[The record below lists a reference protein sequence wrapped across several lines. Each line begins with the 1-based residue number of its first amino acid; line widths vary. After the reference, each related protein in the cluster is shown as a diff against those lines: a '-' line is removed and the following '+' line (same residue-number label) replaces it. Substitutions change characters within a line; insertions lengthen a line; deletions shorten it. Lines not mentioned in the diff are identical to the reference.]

1 MKYKIFFLILPFFLI
16 SCVSGNQ
23 STSKNTKSFI
33 PYTSNGFALIY
44 DEKDFKNKII
54 SKKLDNEKLQV
65 AHRNLGR
72 NKILILT
79 NPENNK
85 SIEVKINKRVKYPNF
100 FNVLITKKV
109 SDELDLNSEFPF
121 LEVNQRI
128 KNKSFVAKKA
138 EIFNEEKNV
147 LDKAPVT
154 KIKIDNISK
163 NKRLTNKQ
171 NKKNKKFS
179 ILIGEFYS
187 KLSANKLRNNLVDNY
202 IKKELLVVRKLGKN
216 RFELSAGPY
225 LSINTLKT
233 DYFALNKYGFE
244 ELDIKQND

>member
-1 MKYKIFFLILPFFLI
+1 MKFKIIFLLLFLA
-16 SCVSGNQ
+16 SCVSGQQNTIK
-23 STSKNTKSFI
+23 STKSFT
-33 PYTSNGFALIY
+33 PYSSKGFALLY
-44 DEKDFKNKII
+44 QEDDFKNKIV

-65 AHRNLGR
+65 AHRKLGR

-85 SIEVKINKRVKYPNF
+85 SIELKVSKKVKYPNF

-121 LEVNQRI
+121 LEIHQRI

-138 EIFNEEKNV
+138 EIFTEETKV
-147 LDKAPVT
+147 MDKAPVA

-163 NKRLTNKQ
+163 SKEKKI
-171 NKKNKKFS
+171 KKNKKSKQFS

-187 KLSANKLRNNLVDNY
+187 KKSANLLKNNLTNGY
-202 IKKELLVVRKLGKN
+202 IKKELLKVKSLGKN

-225 LSINTLKT
+225 LSINTLKN

-244 ELDIKQND
+244 DLDVKQND

>member
-1 MKYKIFFLILPFFLI
+1 MKFKIIFLLFFLI
-16 SCVSGNQ
+16 SCAPGSQN
-23 STSKNTKSFI
+23 TIKNTKSFV
-33 PYTSNGFALIY
+33 PYNSKGFALVY
-44 DEKDFKNKII
+44 QEKDFNNKII

-65 AHRNLGR
+65 AHRKLGR

-85 SIEVKINKRVKYPNF
+85 SIELKVSKKVKYPNF

-109 SDELDLNSEFPF
+109 FEELNLNSDFPF

-163 NKRLTNKQ
+163 IK
-171 NKKNKKFS
+171 NKKNKKNKIFY

-187 KLSANKLRNNLVDNY
+187 KESAKKLKNNLLDKY
-202 IKKELLVVRKLGKN
+202 IKKELLKVKKLGKN

-244 ELDIKQND
+244 DLDIKQND

>member
-1 MKYKIFFLILPFFLI
+1 MKFKTVFLLIFLT
-16 SCVSGNQ
+16 SCVSNVQ
-23 STSKNTKSFI
+23 NNTKSFT
-33 PYTSNGFALIY
+33 PYNSKGFALVY
-44 DEKDFKNKII
+44 EENDFDNKII
-54 SKKLDNEKLQV
+54 SKKLDNNKLEV
-65 AHRNLGR
+65 GHRKLGK

-85 SIEVKINKRVKYPNF
+85 SVELKVSKKIKYPNF
-100 FNVLITKKV
+100 FNVVITKKV
-109 SDELDLNSEFPF
+109 SEELGLSSEFPF
-121 LEVNQRI
+121 LEVHQRV

-138 EIFNEEKNV
+138 EMFNEEKNV
-147 LDKAPVT
+147 FDKAPVT

-163 NKRLTNKQ
+163 IK
-171 NKKNKKFS
+171 NKKNKKQITGKKFS

-187 KLSANKLRNNLVDNY
+187 KESANNLKNNLVDKY
-202 IKKELLVVRKLGKN
+202 IKTELLKVRKLGKN

-244 ELDIKQND
+244 DLDIKQND

>member
-1 MKYKIFFLILPFFLI
+1 MKFKIIFLLFFLI
-16 SCVSGNQ
+16 SCAPGSQN
-23 STSKNTKSFI
+23 TIKNTKSFV
-33 PYTSNGFALIY
+33 PYNSKGFALVY
-44 DEKDFKNKII
+44 QEKDFNNKII

-65 AHRNLGR
+65 AHRKLGR

-85 SIEVKINKRVKYPNF
+85 SIELKVSKKVKYPNF

-109 SDELDLNSEFPF
+109 FEELNLNSDFPF

-138 EIFNEEKNV
+138 EIFSEETKV
-147 LDKAPVT
+147 MDKAPVT

-163 NKRLTNKQ
+163 SKEKKI
-171 NKKNKKFS
+171 KKNKKSKRFS

-187 KLSANKLRNNLVDNY
+187 KKSANL
-202 IKKELLVVRKLGKN
+202 
-216 RFELSAGPY
+216 
-225 LSINTLKT
+225 
-233 DYFALNKYGFE
+233 
-244 ELDIKQND
+244 

>member
-1 MKYKIFFLILPFFLI
+1 MKFKIIFLLFFLI
-16 SCVSGNQ
+16 SCAPGSQN
-23 STSKNTKSFI
+23 TIKNTKSFV
-33 PYTSNGFALIY
+33 PYNSKGFALVY
-44 DEKDFKNKII
+44 QEKDFNNKII

-65 AHRNLGR
+65 AHRKLGR

-85 SIEVKINKRVKYPNF
+85 SIELKVSKKVKYPNF

-109 SDELDLNSEFPF
+109 SEELNLNSDFPF

-163 NKRLTNKQ
+163 IK
-171 NKKNKKFS
+171 NKKNKKNKIFY

-187 KLSANKLRNNLVDNY
+187 KESAKKLKNNLLDKY
-202 IKKELLVVRKLGKN
+202 IKKELLKVKKLGKN

-244 ELDIKQND
+244 DLDIKQND